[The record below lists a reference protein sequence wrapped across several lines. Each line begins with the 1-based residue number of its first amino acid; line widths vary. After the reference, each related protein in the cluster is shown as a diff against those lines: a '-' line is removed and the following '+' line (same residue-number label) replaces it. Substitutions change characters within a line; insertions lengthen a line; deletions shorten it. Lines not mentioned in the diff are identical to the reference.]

1 MKKISP
7 KSQKKQVKKN
17 GPKKYD
23 WEALRLEFL
32 VSPMMNISEWR
43 RRKRGGIEVPK
54 NWNFQKQTKWRVE
67 EKKKLREEISKEALE
82 QIKKEWVE
90 VYKPDMRELSEA
102 HKKIFTLIQATI
114 NGMMSEL
121 DSDEGF
127 FVNIK
132 TLKSLREMIKIEKW
146 EPTKYEKTDQILNHS
161 FTSIEIL
168 DAEWEE
174 ASTKTDKKT
183 KRTPKSIQ

>member
-1 MKKISP
+1 MKFS
-7 KSQKKQVKKN
+7 
-17 GPKKYD
+17 
-23 WEALRLEFL
+23 EADQMT
-32 VSPMMNISEWR
+32 SR
-43 RRKRGGIEVPK
+43 RE
-54 NWNFQKQTKWRVE
+54 
-67 EKKKLREEISKEALE
+67 KKLREEISKEALE